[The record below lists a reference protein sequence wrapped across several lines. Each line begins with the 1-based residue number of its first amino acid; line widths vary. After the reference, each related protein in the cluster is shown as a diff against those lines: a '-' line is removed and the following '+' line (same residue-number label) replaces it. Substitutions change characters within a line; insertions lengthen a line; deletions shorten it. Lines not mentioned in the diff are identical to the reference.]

1 MTSSDAERVQGLVSA
16 ALSPL
21 FMVLGLHVWSTH
33 WRGGAFGLNLFKC
46 AVASSMFLVVS
57 WVMLEASRGA
67 GEAGDGGER
76 DLTHIHR
83 DVGYILLSSLMGIVI
98 GDNTWLQAL
107 LIIGPAR
114 VIIVDALKPGLAALF
129 GYVFLGEALT
139 WAMAAGIA
147 LSTGGVYLVCAHSG
161 DMLQGG
167 QGQEKSEGGEKGERA
182 AEGEGAADQH
192 AQAVPAAAHRKRMLT
207 GYLLAL
213 ANILL
218 DVLGSVLTK
227 RFGKTFNT
235 FEINTLRFGFAAV
248 CMGVAFAGAHAYVW
262 LKAEAKADT
271 KVAAYSEV
279 NEAEAEAGAGAGA
292 GEGAKAGA
300 GEEAGAGAGAA
311 WFRMPSMTRRA
322 WALCTLGVCLVT
334 FLCPA
339 LSNYALFK
347 IRLGVCLTLTSVGP
361 LYSLPLERLTTGRP
375 VHRLAVLGAACA
387 IAGVALLSLM

>member
-21 FMVLGLHVWSTH
+21 FMALGLHVWSTH

-279 NEAEAEAGAGAGA
+279 NEAEAEAGAGAG
-292 GEGAKAGA
+292 GGGKGREGGRRELVALLACTTLMPHASTHAYACILTNTHTHHTLTYVPEFIGA
-300 GEEAGAGAGAA
+300 GPTGPTGPTPPPPAA
-311 WFRMPSMTRRA
+311 AKRGRLYRY
-322 WALCTLGVCLVT
+322 
-334 FLCPA
+334 LCPA
-339 LSNYALFK
+339 S
-347 IRLGVCLTLTSVGP
+347 P
-361 LYSLPLERLTTGRP
+361 LRTVPGKPSWRHAR
-375 VHRLAVLGAACA
+375 
-387 IAGVALLSLM
+387 